1 MTRRGVLLDRDGTII
16 VDSGYVGAVED
27 VVFLAGAIEAIARLN
42 AAGIPVA
49 VVTNQAGVARGLYEL
64 ADVDLVHKHMVAEL
78 AQLGAHV
85 DAWFFCPYHPDGV
98 VAAFAR
104 TSADR
109 KPAPGMA
116 LAAAGAL
123 DLDLSASWVVGD
135 SECDV
140 DLARAVGARPLRIA
154 DGRTD
159 VGHGRRDR
167 GGPGGRRRRHPRR
180 ARAPAST
187 PAGIALPDP
196 ELPRRRTLRRATTRR
211 SWPGPWPP
219 SPRVASRR
227 PPGSSTRPTTRGSTV
242 FSCGNGG
249 SASIANH
256 FQCDHVKGVR
266 IGTGLLTRVHSLSTN
281 VEILSA
287 IANDNGYENVFDFQ
301 LQSHARPGD
310 VLVAVSSSG
319 RSPNIVRA
327 LEWCRENDVETVAL
341 TGFTGGP
348 ARELATVS
356 IHVDSSQLRG
366 HRGRAPG
373 VHAPPGA
380 VRPAVE
386 DVRRRRRDA
395 GLLTHARRHQPP
407 HRRPRQPLRGPLVLE
422 AGHRR
427 DGAHAHRGRGA
438 VPGRQ
443 PAHPRASTPG
453 TVPES
458 GTSPSPG
465 RTNGAPCG
473 R

>member
-1 MTRRGVLLDRDGTII
+1 MSRRGVLLDRDGTII

-27 VVFLAGAIEAIARLN
+27 VVFIDGAIEAIARLN

-49 VVTNQAGVARGLYEL
+49 VVTNQAGVARGMYEL
-64 ADVDLVHKHMVAEL
+64 ADVDLVHKHLVAEL
-78 AQLGAHV
+78 ARLGAHV

-116 LAAAGAL
+116 LAAASAL

-140 DLARAVGARPLRIA
+140 GLARAVGARPLHIA
-154 DGRTD
+154 
-159 VGHGRRDR
+159 
-167 GGPGGRRRRHPRR
+167 PGGADLGPDVETVADLAAAVDVVLAEHAAATPAVGAAFPTRRYHDAGHFAVDYSSQL
-180 ARAPAST
+180 ARAM
-187 PAGIALPDP
+187 
-196 ELPRRRTLRRATTRR
+196 ATVE
-211 SWPGPWPP
+211 PG
-219 SPRVASRR
+219 RFEAAARILD
-227 PPGSSTRPTTRGSTV
+227 GAYERGATV

-266 IGTGLLTRVHSLSTN
+266 IGTGLLTRVQSLSTN

-327 LEWCRENDVETVAL
+327 LEWCNENDVETVAL

-348 ARELATVS
+348 ARDLATVS
-356 IHVDSSQLRG
+356 IHVDSSNY
-366 HRGRAPG
+366 G
-373 VHAPPGA
+373 VIEDAHQACMHLLA
-380 VRPAVE
+380 QYVRQSRMSE
-386 DVRRRRRDA
+386 IDVA
-395 GLLTHARRHQPP
+395 TQ
-407 HRRPRQPLRGPLVLE
+407 VF
-422 AGHRR
+422 
-427 DGAHAHRGRGA
+427 
-438 VPGRQ
+438 
-443 PAHPRASTPG
+443 
-453 TVPES
+453 
-458 GTSPSPG
+458 
-465 RTNGAPCG
+465 
-473 R
+473 